1 MYRRSIVEVR
11 YRSLEKLVKIKLNN
25 NKFNTMAKEKVN
37 GLMINS
43 RMKSSG
49 VTFYSR
55 GGKLIARTATSD
67 QPIRRTRSQFAAR
80 QQLAHSCRLWSTL
93 KWAGEPMFPAAP
105 SAYAR
110 FRTLMRK
117 TPVVFLP
124 QHGNLANATLLLPGI
139 PVSDGVLPT
148 VEQQLGSVADA
159 AALLTNLRRKD
170 VRRDDTLVLFTFEQ
184 SDTNGM
190 PMVTASRRE
199 VSVKELT
206 DTANGLALVGEEFD
220 NQMKGWAL
228 VHVHGDTC
236 SSQTVVTRCELY
248 KVFATDEAL
257 ATAAES
263 YGGLTE

>member
-1 MYRRSIVEVR
+1 MS
-11 YRSLEKLVKIKLNN
+11 
-25 NKFNTMAKEKVN
+25 KEKVT

-43 RMKSSG
+43 RMKQSG

-55 GGKLIARTATSD
+55 GGKLIARTASSD
-67 QPIRRTRSQFAAR
+67 QPMRRSRGQFVAR
-80 QQLAHSCRLWSTL
+80 QQLAHSCRLWSAL

-124 QHGNLANATLLLPGI
+124 QNGNLANATLLLPGI

-148 VEQQLGSVADA
+148 IEQQLGSVVGT
-159 AALLTNLRRKD
+159 AALLTNLHRKD
-170 VRRDDTLVLFTFEQ
+170 VRRDDQLVLFTFEQ
-184 SDTNGM
+184 IDSNGM
-190 PMVTASRRE
+190 PTVKASRRE

-206 DTANGLALVGEEFD
+206 DTASGLALVGEEFD
-220 NQMKGWAL
+220 NKSKGWAL
-228 VHVHGDTC
+228 VHVHGDAC
-236 SSQTVVTRCELY
+236 SSQTVVTRCEMY
-248 KVFATDEAL
+248 KVFTTDEAL
-257 ATAAES
+257 MTAAES